1 MSIIRANK
9 YLGEIIEILDM
20 HRQKYRA
27 GNIGDDEARA
37 SLSSADNEWIDGEC
51 YHSLIDTRYF
61 LSNYY
66 AVRTEDKGFQG
77 LYPFF
82 DSQEILHDELRK
94 LEKKYGRVRA
104 IVDKARRMGYTT
116 YMVGEFLHKTVIRYK
131 HTNTVFVS
139 QDEDGAKYNMEMYE
153 SAFSFLP
160 WWMQPR
166 VMKHENGKVYCFD
179 EPDENL
185 RTSRPGLKNW
195 VYADNA
201 NRPSGVGRGKGF
213 RCAMLDEL
221 AHWKDSSQLSKSLIR
236 TFLAKDGFYVMG
248 STANGRNDAWHN
260 LWRRAEA
267 GSVDWHPI
275 FIPFYRR
282 PKTYSLPIPKGEAF
296 TLTLEEKD
304 MVEQIK
310 KKDGITISNETINWM
325 RKTKEEFIA
334 TDGDDM
340 IFDQEYPVTAEV
352 SFQNAIISAIPRG
365 VINRYSKLTEE
376 PRWIGEISFDFT
388 QWLPHLHMTEINPR
402 DDKGELL
409 GLVKKA
415 SYPEN
420 ENRLHMWEKRIP
432 GARYVVSADVALG
445 QKGAD
450 YSCCEVIKIGDGHQL
465 DEQVASWHGYMDP
478 YNLTDIVLAL
488 CWYYN
493 EALAAVEVNSF
504 GMATNTRLMRDY
516 EYENIYRFKRMDRL
530 KHFMTDIVGWWT
542 DYKSKRTLIAH
553 MSKMMLDNQVLIR
566 NKYLIDELRDFTED
580 GAEGEGA
587 HDDIVMAFIIA
598 LYCGHEGEFE
608 ERRQRPVEGKKDENN
623 YIVYKRV
630 IFEGMPVQVEQYRS
644 SSPFEAEKFSKRM
657 IGSYI
662 VNEHG
667 AMADLVLKRRNEKGE
682 LVEKTVRVPSD
693 FQNSRFSPIHDR
705 PGTQQQMFEEGIPDE
720 LINAESV
727 AEYESRHDGEEVMND
742 AEAWKYQ

>member
-1 MSIIRANK
+1 MSIIRQNK
-9 YLGEIIEILDM
+9 YLSEIIEILDM

-27 GNIGDDEARA
+27 GDIGDDEARA
-37 SLSSADNEWIDGEC
+37 SLSSADNEWIDSEC

-66 AVRTEDKGFQG
+66 AIRTEDKGFQG

-82 DSQEILHDELRK
+82 DSQEILYEELRK
-94 LEKKYGRVRA
+94 MEKKYGRVRA

-221 AHWKDSSQLSKSLIR
+221 AHWKDSSQLSKSLLR
-236 TFLAKDGFYVMG
+236 TFVATDGFYVMG

-260 LWRRAEA
+260 LWRKAEA
-267 GSVDWHPI
+267 GSIDWHPI

-282 PKTYSLPIPKGEAF
+282 PKTYSLPIPNGEVF
-296 TLTLEEKD
+296 TLTEEEKE
-304 MVEQIK
+304 MVEQVK
-310 KKDGITISNETINWM
+310 KKEGVTISNETINWM

-340 IFDQEYPVTAEV
+340 LFDQEYAITAET

-365 VINRYSKLTEE
+365 IINRYSKRTVQ
-376 PRWIGEISFDFT
+376 PRWVGEITFDFA
-388 QWLPHLHMTEINPR
+388 QWVPHLYM
-402 DDKGELL
+402 KELKEGKEAL
-409 GLVKKA
+409 
-415 SYPEN
+415 YPET
-420 ENRLHMWEKRIP
+420 ENRLHLWEKP
-432 GARYVVSADVALG
+432 QSGERYCVGVDVALG
-445 QKGAD
+445 QKGGD
-450 YSCCEVIKIGDGHQL
+450 YTSCTVMKISANAQL
-465 DEQVASWHGYMDP
+465 DEQVAQWHGYIDP

-488 CWYYN
+488 GWYYN
-493 EALAAVEVNSF
+493 EALVAVEVNSF

-542 DYKSKRTLIAH
+542 DYKSKRTLVSYF
-553 MSKMMLDNQVLIR
+553 SKMMLDEQVILR
-566 NKYLIDELRDFTED
+566 DKFLIDELRDFSDDLEAD
-580 GAEGEGA
+580 GDGA
-587 HDDIVMAFIIA
+587 HDDYVISAMIA

-608 ERRQRPVEGKKDENN
+608 ERRQRPVESAKDLNN
-623 YIVYKRV
+623 YIVYKMQMMD
-630 IFEGMPVQVEQYRS
+630 GMQIPVKLFQS
-644 SSPFEAEKFSKRM
+644 ASPFEAEKFSKTR

-667 AMADLVLKRRNEKGE
+667 AMADLVVKG
-682 LVEKTVRVPSD
+682 KKVRVPAD
-693 FQNSRFSPIHDR
+693 FQNTAYSPIHDR
-705 PGTQQQMFEEGIPDE
+705 PGTRNQMFSEGTP
-720 LINAESV
+720 AEFIDSQSV
-727 AEYESRHDGEEVMND
+727 ADYEAQQGDEETSD
-742 AEAWKYQ
+742 SEGWKWQ

>member
-1 MSIIRANK
+1 MSITRANP
-9 YLGEIIEILDM
+9 YLDEIIEDLDIK
-20 HRQKYRA
+20 RARYRA
-27 GNIGDDEARA
+27 GDIGDDEARA
-37 SLSSADNEWIDGEC
+37 ALSSKDNEWIDGEM
-51 YHSLIDTRYF
+51 YHCLIDTRYF

-66 AVRTEDKGFQG
+66 AIRTEDKGFQG

-82 DSQEILHDELRK
+82 DSQEILYEELRK
-94 LEKKYGRVRA
+94 LEKKHGRVRA

-221 AHWKDSSQLSKSLIR
+221 AHWKDSSQLSKSLLR
-236 TFLAKDGFYVMG
+236 TFVASDGFYVMG

-267 GSVDWHPI
+267 GSIDWHTI

-282 PKTYSLPIPKGEAF
+282 PKTYSLPIPKGEKF
-296 TLTLEEKD
+296 ELTPDEIE

-310 KKDGITISNETINWM
+310 KKDGVTISKETINWM

-340 IFDQEYPVTAEV
+340 LFDQEYAITAET

-365 VINRYSKLTEE
+365 VINRYSKRTME
-376 PRWIGEISFDFT
+376 PKWIGEVSFDFA
-388 QWLPHLHMTEINPR
+388 QWRPHLHMR
-402 DDKGELL
+402 ELKEGQEAL
-409 GLVKKA
+409 
-415 SYPEN
+415 YPET
-420 ENRLHMWEKRIP
+420 EDRLHIWEKVKP
-432 GARYVVSADVALG
+432 GERYCVGVDVALG

-450 YSCCEVIKIGDGHQL
+450 FSSITVMKLSSGHEL
-465 DEQVASWHGYMDP
+465 DEQVAQWHGYMDP
-478 YNLTDIVLAL
+478 HNLTDIVLAL

-530 KHFMTDIVGWWT
+530 KHFMTDIVGFWT
-542 DYKSKRTLIAH
+542 DYKSKRTLISFC
-553 MSKMMLDNQVLIR
+553 SKMMLDNQVLIR
-566 NKYLIDELRDFTED
+566 DKYLIDEFRDFTED
-580 GAEGEGA
+580 GAEGDGA
-587 HDDIVMAFIIA
+587 HDDYCMSFMIA

-608 ERRQRPVEGKKDENN
+608 ERRQKPTAPKVDQNN
-623 YIVYKRV
+623 YIVYKMEFDLGIGQQIPV
-630 IFEGMPVQVEQYRS
+630 KLFES
-644 SSPFEAEKFSKRM
+644 NSPYEAEKFSKRR

-667 AMADLVLKRRNEKGE
+667 AMADLVVKGR
-682 LVEKTVRVPSD
+682 KIRVPAD
-693 FQNSRFSPIHDR
+693 FQNTAYSPIHDKDGPQR
-705 PGTQQQMFEEGIPDE
+705 QMFEEGYPAEMINSQTSAEFDANREEEDE
-720 LINAESV
+720 PN
-727 AEYESRHDGEEVMND
+727 DND
-742 AEAWKYQ
+742 AWKWN

>member
-9 YLGEIIEILDM
+9 YLGAIIEILDN
-20 HRQKYRA
+20 HRSKYRA
-27 GNIGDDEARA
+27 GDIGDDEARA
-37 SLSSADNEWIDGEC
+37 ALSGADNEWIDGEC

-66 AVRTEDKGFQG
+66 AIRTEDKGFQG

-82 DSQEILHDELRK
+82 DSQEILHEELRK

-221 AHWKDSSQLSKSLIR
+221 AHWKDSSQLSKSLLR
-236 TFLAKDGFYVMG
+236 TFVATDGFYVMG

-267 GSVDWHPI
+267 GSIDWHPI

-282 PKTYSLPIPKGEAF
+282 PKTYSLPIPKGEVF
-296 TLTLEEKD
+296 TITPDEKEI
-304 MVEQIK
+304 VEQIK

-340 IFDQEYPVTAEV
+340 LFDQEYAITAET

-365 VINRYSKLTEE
+365 IINRYSKRTVQ
-376 PRWIGEISFDFT
+376 PKWIGEISFDFSS
-388 QWLPHLHMTEINPR
+388 WRPHLHMRELEI
-402 DDKGELL
+402 GEEAL
-409 GLVKKA
+409 
-415 SYPEN
+415 YPET
-420 ENRLHMWEKRIP
+420 ENRFHLWEKP
-432 GARYVVSADVALG
+432 QSGERYCVGVDVALG
-445 QKGAD
+445 QKGGD
-450 YSCCEVIKIGDGHQL
+450 YSACTVMKISANAQL
-465 DEQVASWHGYMDP
+465 DEQVAQWHGYMDP
-478 YNLTDIVLAL
+478 HNIADIVLAL
-488 CWYYN
+488 GWYFN
-493 EALAAVEVNSF
+493 EALIAVEVNSF
-504 GMATNTRLMRDY
+504 GMATNTRLMREY

-530 KHFMTDIVGWWT
+530 KNFMTDIVGWWT
-542 DYKSKRTLIAH
+542 DYKSKRNLISFG
-553 MSKMMLDNQVLIR
+553 SKMMLDDQVIIR
-566 NKYLIDELRDFTED
+566 DKYLIDELRDFTED
-580 GAEGEGA
+580 GAEGEGS
-587 HDDIVMAFIIA
+587 HDDLVISFLIA

-608 ERRQRPVEGKKDENN
+608 ERRQKPAEAKKDQNN
-623 YIVYKRV
+623 YIVYSKGAEGV
-630 IFEGMPVQVEQYRS
+630 PVKVFES
-644 SSPFEAEKFSKRM
+644 ASAFESEKFAKKR

-667 AMADLVLKRRNEKGE
+667 AMADLKISNKGE
-682 LVEKTVRVPSD
+682 VKTVRVPAD
-693 FQNSRFSPIHDR
+693 FQNTAYSPIFDK
-705 PGTQQQMFEEGIPDE
+705 PGTRRQMFDEGVPAEMIDSQSAAEFDARQEDEEMSD
-720 LINAESV
+720 SD
-727 AEYESRHDGEEVMND
+727 S
-742 AEAWKYQ
+742 WKWQ

>member
-1 MSIIRANK
+1 MPIIRANRF
-9 YLGEIIEILDM
+9 LNEILEILDN
-20 HRQKYRA
+20 HRSKYRA

-37 SLSSADNEWIDGEC
+37 ALSSADNEWIDGEC

-66 AVRTEDKGFQG
+66 AIRTEDKGFQG

-82 DSQEILHDELRK
+82 DSQEILYEELRK

-221 AHWKDSSQLSKSLIR
+221 AHWKDSSQLSKSLLR
-236 TFLAKDGFYVMG
+236 TFVASDGFYVMG

-260 LWRRAEA
+260 LWRKSES
-267 GSVDWHPI
+267 GSIDWHPI

-282 PKTYSLPIPKGEAF
+282 PKTYSLPIPKGEVF
-296 TLTLEEKD
+296 TLTQDEKE
-304 MVEQIK
+304 MVEQVK
-310 KKDGITISNETINWM
+310 KKEGVTISNETINWM

-340 IFDQEYPVTAEV
+340 LFDQEYAITAET

-365 VINRYSKLTEE
+365 IINRYSKRTVQ
-376 PRWIGEISFDFT
+376 PKWIGEISFDFAK
-388 QWLPHLHMTEINPR
+388 WLPQLFMKSMKE
-402 DDKGELL
+402 GEEAL
-409 GLVKKA
+409 
-415 SYPEN
+415 YPET
-420 ENRLHMWEKRIP
+420 ENRLHMWEKAQS
-432 GARYVVSADVALG
+432 GERYVVGVDVALG
-445 QKGAD
+445 QKGGD
-450 YSCCEVIKIGDGHQL
+450 YSSCTVIKISANAQL
-465 DEQVASWHGYMDP
+465 DEQVAQWHGYMDP
-478 YNLTDIVLAL
+478 HNLADIVLAL

-504 GMATNTRLMRDY
+504 GMATNTRLMREY

-530 KHFMTDIVGWWT
+530 KHFMTDIVGFWT
-542 DYKSKRTLIAH
+542 DYKSKRTLISFC
-553 MSKMMLDNQVLIR
+553 SKMMLDEQVLIR
-566 NKYLIDELRDFTED
+566 DKYLIDEFRDFTED

-587 HDDIVMAFIIA
+587 HDDLVMSFLIA

-608 ERRQRPVEGKKDENN
+608 ERRQKPAAAKGDQNN
-623 YIVYKRV
+623 YIVYKMQ
-630 IFEGMPVQVEQYRS
+630 IADGMQIPVEQYRS
-644 SSPFEAEKFSKRM
+644 SSPFEAEKFSKRQ
-657 IGSYI
+657 IGSWI

-667 AMADLVLKRRNEKGE
+667 AMADLVVKG
-682 LVEKTVRVPSD
+682 KKVRVPAD
-693 FQNSRFSPIHDR
+693 FQNTAYSPIHDK
-705 PGTQQQMFEEGIPDE
+705 PGTRQQMFDEGIPAEMIDLQSAQEFDSRQEDE
-720 LINAESV
+720 EAT
-727 AEYESRHDGEEVMND
+727 ND
-742 AEAWKYQ
+742 AESWKYQ

>member
-1 MSIIRANK
+1 MPINRQNR
-9 YLGEIIEILDM
+9 YLSEIIEILDN
-20 HRQKYRA
+20 HRSKYRA
-27 GNIGDDEARA
+27 GDIGDDEARA
-37 SLSSADNEWIDGEC
+37 SLSKADNEWIDDEC
-51 YHSLIDTRYF
+51 YHSLTDTRYF

-66 AVRTEDKGFQG
+66 AIRTEDKGFQG

-82 DSQEILHDELRK
+82 DSQEILHEELRK

-221 AHWKDSSQLSKSLIR
+221 AHWKDSSQLSKSLLR
-236 TFLAKDGFYVMG
+236 TFVASDGFYVMG

-267 GSVDWHPI
+267 GSIDWHPI

-282 PKTYSLPIPKGEAF
+282 PKTYSLPIPKGEVF
-296 TLTLEEKD
+296 TLTSDEEEI
-304 MVEQIK
+304 VEQIK
-310 KKDGITISNETINWM
+310 KKDGITISKETLNWM

-340 IFDQEYPVTAEV
+340 LFDQEYAITAET
-352 SFQNAIISAIPRG
+352 SFQNAIVTAIPRG
-365 VINRYSKLTEE
+365 VINRYSKRTMQ
-376 PRWIGEISFDFT
+376 PRWIGEIRFEFDK
-388 QWLPHLHMTEINPR
+388 WLPHLYMKELNP
-402 DDKGELL
+402 GEE
-409 GLVKKA
+409 A
-415 SYPEN
+415 PYPER
-420 ENRLHMWEKRIP
+420 ENRLHMWETPQP
-432 GARYVVSADVALG
+432 GERYCIGVDVALG
-445 QKGAD
+445 QKGGD
-450 YSCCEVIKIGDGHQL
+450 YSSCTVMKISANAQL
-465 DEQVASWHGYMDP
+465 DEQVAQWHGYVDP

-488 CWYYN
+488 GWYYN
-493 EALAAVEVNSF
+493 EALMAIEVNSF
-504 GMATNTRLMRDY
+504 GMATNTRLMRDF

-542 DYKSKRTLIAH
+542 DYKSKRTLVSFF
-553 MSKMMLDNQVLIR
+553 SKMMLDEQVIIR
-566 NKYLIDELRDFTED
+566 DKFLIDELRDFSD
-580 GAEGEGA
+580 DLDAEGDGA
-587 HDDIVMAFIIA
+587 HDDYVISAMIA

-608 ERRQRPVEGKKDENN
+608 ERRQRPTEAKKDENKH
-623 YIVYKRV
+623 IVYVKGV
-630 IFEGMPVQVEQYRS
+630 DGTQVKIFES
-644 SSPFEAEKFSKRM
+644 ASFHEAEQFSQKR
-657 IGSYI
+657 IGSQI
-662 VNEHG
+662 VSEHG
-667 AMADLVLKRRNEKGE
+667 AMADLPI
-682 LVEKTVRVPSD
+682 KTKTGTKIVRVPAD
-693 FQNSRFSPIHDR
+693 FQNTSFSPIHDR
-705 PGTQQQMFEEGIPDE
+705 PGTRQRMFDGGIPAEFIDSESAAAFDARQDDE
-720 LINAESV
+720 EMSDSES
-727 AEYESRHDGEEVMND
+727 
-742 AEAWKYQ
+742 WKYQ

>member
-1 MSIIRANK
+1 MSINRANK

-20 HRQKYRA
+20 HRAKYRA
-27 GNIGDDEARA
+27 GDIGDDEARA
-37 SLSSADNEWIDGEC
+37 SLSSADNEWIDGEM

-66 AVRTEDKGFQG
+66 AIRTEDKGFQG

-82 DSQEILHDELRK
+82 DSQEILYEELRK
-94 LEKKYGRVRA
+94 MEKKYGRVRA

-221 AHWKDSSQLSKSLIR
+221 AHWKDSSQLSKSLLR
-236 TFLAKDGFYVMG
+236 TFVATDGFYVMG

-260 LWRRAEA
+260 LWRKAEA
-267 GSVDWHPI
+267 GSIDWHPI

-282 PKTYSLPIPKGEAF
+282 PKTYSLPIPNGEVF
-296 TLTLEEKD
+296 TLTEEEKE
-304 MVEQIK
+304 MVEQVK
-310 KKDGITISNETINWM
+310 KKEGVTISNETINWM

-340 IFDQEYPVTAEV
+340 LFDQEYAITAET

-365 VINRYSKLTEE
+365 IINRYSKRTVQ
-376 PRWIGEISFDFT
+376 PRWVGEITFDFA
-388 QWLPHLHMTEINPR
+388 QWVPHLYM
-402 DDKGELL
+402 KELKEGKEAL
-409 GLVKKA
+409 
-415 SYPEN
+415 YPET
-420 ENRLHMWEKRIP
+420 ENRLHLWEKP
-432 GARYVVSADVALG
+432 QSGERYCVGVDVALG
-445 QKGAD
+445 QKGGD
-450 YSCCEVIKIGDGHQL
+450 YTSCTVMKISANAQL
-465 DEQVASWHGYMDP
+465 DEQVAQWHGYIDP

-488 CWYYN
+488 GWYYN
-493 EALAAVEVNSF
+493 EALVAVEVNSF

-542 DYKSKRTLIAH
+542 DYKSKRTLVSYF
-553 MSKMMLDNQVLIR
+553 SKMMLDEQVILR
-566 NKYLIDELRDFTED
+566 DKFLIDELRDFSDDLEAD
-580 GAEGEGA
+580 GDGA
-587 HDDIVMAFIIA
+587 HDDYVISAMIA

-608 ERRQRPVEGKKDENN
+608 ERRQRPVESAKDLNN
-623 YIVYKRV
+623 YIVYKMQMMD
-630 IFEGMPVQVEQYRS
+630 GMQIPVKLFQS
-644 SSPFEAEKFSKRM
+644 ASPFEAEKFSKTR

-667 AMADLVLKRRNEKGE
+667 AMADLVVKG
-682 LVEKTVRVPSD
+682 KKVRVPAD
-693 FQNSRFSPIHDR
+693 FQNTAYSPIHDR
-705 PGTQQQMFEEGIPDE
+705 PGTRNQMFSEGTP
-720 LINAESV
+720 AEFIDSQSV
-727 AEYESRHDGEEVMND
+727 ADYEAQQGDEETSD
-742 AEAWKYQ
+742 SEGWKWQ